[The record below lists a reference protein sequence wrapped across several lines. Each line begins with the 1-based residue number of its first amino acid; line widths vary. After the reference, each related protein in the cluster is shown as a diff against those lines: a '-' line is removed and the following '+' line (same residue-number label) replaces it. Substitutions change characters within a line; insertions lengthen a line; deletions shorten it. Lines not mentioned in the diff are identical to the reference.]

1 MSNIRRLALASVLSV
16 AGSATSLF
24 AAEPAAQI
32 LHHESISMS
41 TRKSGS
47 VERMSFDAFGKRFE
61 LVLQPN
67 ERIPASAGAEP
78 FRGEIEGLPG
88 SWARLTRG
96 ANGRWQ
102 GMVSDG
108 QEIYA
113 IEPAS
118 DVKTLAVQPLEK
130 SGSEPVMYRL
140 ADLLLEAGTAFCEV
154 VAVDEQQKT
163 TALEVYKSLSTEMH
177 AQAAGAS
184 RQLSVGIVADNEFAS
199 FFHMM
204 TETPQEAVI
213 ARMNVV
219 DGIYSS
225 QVGVAVEVPTITIQ
239 ENVDDGFTKTE
250 GKELLDEVRRF
261 RRASSEHMALG
272 LTHLMTGRD
281 LNGDTVGIAYL
292 GTVCG
297 GEYAVSLSESARGVT
312 MASLIAAHEIG
323 HNFNAPHDGDGACAT
338 EAQTFLMAPRINFND
353 RFSSCSL
360 GQIQTTI
367 ASARC
372 LTPISPAN
380 EVVIDAPTE
389 TNPGNTGGGDSGGGG
404 GALSLGMLGA
414 LGAIGALR
422 LRKSSVDRL
431 RR

>member
-1 MSNIRRLALASVLSV
+1 MLNVRRLTLAGLVAV
-16 AGSATSLF
+16 AGSATSSF
-24 AAEPAAQI
+24 AAESNAQI
-32 LHHESISMS
+32 LHHESIAMS
-41 TRKSGS
+41 AHKSGS
-47 VERMSFDAFGKRFE
+47 VERVSFDAFGKRFE
-61 LVLQPN
+61 LLLQPN
-67 ERIPASAGAEP
+67 ERMPSAAGVEP

-88 SWARLTRG
+88 SWARLTRS

-118 DVKTLAVQPLEK
+118 DVKTRAVQPLEK

-140 ADLLLEAGTAFCEV
+140 ADLLLDAGAAYCEV
-154 VAVDEQQKT
+154 VTVDEQQKT
-163 TALEVYKSLSTEMH
+163 TALEVYKSLSTEMQ

-184 RQLSVGIVADNEFAS
+184 RQLSVGVVGDYEFSS

-204 TETPQEAVI
+204 SETPQEAVI

-219 DGIYSS
+219 DGIYSA
-225 QVGVAVEVPTITIQ
+225 QTGIAVVVPTITLQ
-239 ENVDDGFTKTE
+239 ENVNDAFTQAEAKD
-250 GKELLDEVRRF
+250 LLDEVRRF
-261 RRASSEHMALG
+261 RRAAPEHMALG

-338 EAQTFLMAPRINFND
+338 APQTFLMAPRINFND
-353 RFSSCSL
+353 QFSSCSL

-367 ASARC
+367 TTARC
-372 LTPISPAN
+372 LTPVAPPN
-380 EVVIDAPTE
+380 EVVIDAPDDTDSGD
-389 TNPGNTGGGDSGGGG
+389 TGSGGGGGGG
-404 GALSLGMLGA
+404 GALSLGMLGVLGA
-414 LGAIGALR
+414 LGALR
-422 LRKSSVDRL
+422 IRTA
-431 RR
+431 RRSKLG